1 MPKWQKGKH
10 ATFSYSNGLTE
21 KRTLLFT
28 MAVKLI
34 KLIAGRESLKFKYT
48 LRYFQMHP
56 HNCWVEWLTTGC
68 NRFISIGYLCWFG
81 FCIAWDV
88 SNNIN
93 PHKRSKNGFKIEA
106 IIDNDLLSIE
116 AKTINAKSTM
126 LAMFVTRIAIL
137 SRLSFISS
145 AWQSVNKL
153 TKTKKLF
160 LFSGK
165 RDRFYLKIDFFFLLF
180 FSHPP
185 KNY

>member
-1 MPKWQKGKH
+1 
-10 ATFSYSNGLTE
+10 
-21 KRTLLFT
+21 
-28 MAVKLI
+28 
-34 KLIAGRESLKFKYT
+34 
-48 LRYFQMHP
+48 MHP
-56 HNCWVEWLTTGC
+56 HNCWVEWFTTGC
-68 NRFISIGYLCWFG
+68 IRFFPIGYLCWFG

-116 AKTINAKSTM
+116 GKTINAKSTM

-153 TKTKKLF
+153 TKKKKKKNQF

-165 RDRFYLKIDFFFLLF
+165 RDRFYLKIDFFFFFFLATLQTIIKRKRHRKINREGNEQSNNLVSSFRVLLWITIM
-180 FSHPP
+180 
-185 KNY
+185 YL

>member
-28 MAVKLI
+28 TTVKLT
-34 KLIAGRESLKFKYT
+34 KLIAGREK
-48 LRYFQMHP
+48 YFQMHP
-56 HNCWVEWLTTGC
+56 HNCWVERLTTGC
-68 NRFISIGYLCWFG
+68 NHFIPIGCLCWFG

-88 SNNIN
+88 RHNIN
-93 PHKRSKNGFKIEA
+93 PHKRSKNGSKIEA

-137 SRLSFISS
+137 SRFGFISS
-145 AWQSVNKL
+145 A
-153 TKTKKLF
+153 
-160 LFSGK
+160 
-165 RDRFYLKIDFFFLLF
+165 
-180 FSHPP
+180 HPD
-185 KNY
+185 KV